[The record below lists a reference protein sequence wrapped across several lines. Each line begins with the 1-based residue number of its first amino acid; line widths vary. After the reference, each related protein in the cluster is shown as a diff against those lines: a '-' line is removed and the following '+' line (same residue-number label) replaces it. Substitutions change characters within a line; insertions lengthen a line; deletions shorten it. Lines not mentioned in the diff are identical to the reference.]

1 MKKLRA
7 LSQRVLVI
15 GVTAR
20 DPNGT
25 KLAFEILA
33 ENGQPESMEVA
44 RSALV
49 NTMQEEGFTHL
60 SEPYTRTMTLEELAQ
75 RQETQGAA
83 CELFPYH

>member
-1 MKKLRA
+1 MKKGKA
-7 LSQRVLVI
+7 LSQQVLVI

-33 ENGQPESMEVA
+33 ENGQAESIETA
-44 RSALV
+44 KSILV
-49 NTMQEEGFTHL
+49 TTMQEEGFTHL
-60 SEPYTRTMTLEELAQ
+60 SEPYTRTTTLEALAQ
-75 RQETQGAA
+75 RQENNGAV